1 MFTIAGGIILAF
13 FGLLLI
19 GAILAAI
26 GACFNGVAMLLD
38 KIPSPPPIATHSR
51 TWLEDT
57 RDIHNIR

>member
-19 GAILAAI
+19 GGILALL
-26 GACFNGVAMLLD
+26 GECFNGVAMLLD
-38 KIPSPPPIATHSR
+38 KIPSPPHVHEHSR
-51 TWLEDT
+51 TWLDDT